1 MLHQIELFLSVFVRR
16 CLDVWLKVLIS
27 QIFSS
32 INPLVFQ
39 LKRITWNEIEEMKN
53 VQVDDSKMILK
64 ILLNFFVM
72 INDDDESGHKL
83 LLCVRITSEITM
95 HPP

>member
-1 MLHQIELFLSVFVRR
+1 MRHQIELFLSVFVRR

-32 INPLVFQ
+32 INPLGFQ
-39 LKRITWNEIEEMKN
+39 MKRITWNEIEEMKN
-53 VQVDDSKMILK
+53 VQVDDSKLILK
-64 ILLNFFVM
+64 FLLNFFVM

-83 LLCVRITSEITM
+83 LLCVRITSEIIM